1 MELTSIHVAVVDD
14 DLEAR
19 DEARVKVSG
28 QILARACVSPA
39 LLMVAHRPA
48 VARIARVE
56 RLLHLMAVHVVR
68 RVDGIDALC
77 WSDVGELRDGV
88 VKLRRGGGA
97 HALHLT
103 HHVGELGHVSPGAH
117 AAYPLIPHGPVTAV
131 KGAFSYDVVNVD
143 EGEEFHGV
151 ADVPSANIGQH

>member
-1 MELTSIHVAVVDD
+1 
-14 DLEAR
+14 
-19 DEARVKVSG
+19 
-28 QILARACVSPA
+28 
-39 LLMVAHRPA
+39 
-48 VARIARVE
+48 
-56 RLLHLMAVHVVR
+56 MAVHVVR

-88 VKLRRGGGA
+88 VKLSRGGGA